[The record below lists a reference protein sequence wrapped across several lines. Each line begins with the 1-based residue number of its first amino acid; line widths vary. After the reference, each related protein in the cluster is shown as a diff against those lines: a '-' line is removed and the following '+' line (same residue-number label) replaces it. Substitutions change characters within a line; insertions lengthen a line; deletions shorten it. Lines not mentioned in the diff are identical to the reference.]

1 MMSPGVIRLAFTLMR
16 HNARARIGPLLAALA
31 VILAAN
37 VAVRAWRTFEQ
48 AETKRGYERLSAEA
62 EILASRLS
70 FLEETLSGLERELE
84 AKRLLIEKLDVEIRE
99 TSGKVRLEALARRE
113 SVAKLYNFQAE
124 DYQETYRKY
133 EGEVAN
139 LRDMYKSLNKL
150 ADELDLPFREIPME
164 AREKNP

>member
-1 MMSPGVIRLAFTLMR
+1 MMSPEVIKLAFMLLR

-37 VAVRAWRTFEQ
+37 VAIRAWRTFEQ

-62 EILASRLS
+62 EILASRVS
-70 FLEETLSGLERELE
+70 FLEETLSELEGELE

-113 SVAKLYNFQAE
+113 SVTKLYNFQAG
-124 DYQETYRKY
+124 DYRATYRKY

-139 LRDMYKSLNKL
+139 LRTLYETLNRL
-150 ADELDLPFREIPME
+150 ADELDLPFREIPMK
-164 AREKNP
+164 ARDKTP

>member
-1 MMSPGVIRLAFTLMR
+1 MMSPEVIKLAFMLLR

-31 VILAAN
+31 VILTAN
-37 VAVRAWRTFEQ
+37 VAIRAWRTFEQ

-62 EILASRLS
+62 EILASRVS
-70 FLEETLSGLERELE
+70 FLEENLSGLEEELE
-84 AKRLLIEKLDVEIRE
+84 TKRLLIEKLDVEIRE

-113 SVAKLYNFQAE
+113 SVAKLYNSQAG
-124 DYQETYRKY
+124 DYRETYRKY

-139 LRDMYKSLNKL
+139 LRTLYETLNRL

-164 AREKNP
+164 AMGKNP